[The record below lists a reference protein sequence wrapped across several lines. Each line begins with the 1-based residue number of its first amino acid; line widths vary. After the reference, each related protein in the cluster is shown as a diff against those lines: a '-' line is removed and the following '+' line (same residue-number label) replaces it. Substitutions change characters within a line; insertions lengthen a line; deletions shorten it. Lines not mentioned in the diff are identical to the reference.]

1 MLSLQGEEEAGRES
15 IDLLYAGHP
24 GGVVDVVVQV
34 AVTVGDDVVQA
45 GEYQPGPVETSE
57 AAIISKDHLR
67 LQQDSLF
74 VNF

>member
-1 MLSLQGEEEAGRES
+1 MLSLQGEEEAGSEA

-45 GEYQPGPVETSE
+45 GEYQPGPVETR
-57 AAIISKDHLR
+57 AGNISLR
-67 LQQDSLF
+67 YRWWWC
-74 VNF
+74 